1 MQEYGSVSAGPGGWC
16 RTFSSLK
23 SPELMHLMGLRQ
35 SCRAV
40 PVLDGDPHSPPPPV

>member
-23 SPELMHLMGLRQ
+23 SPELMYLHGAEAKLQ
-35 SCRAV
+35 SCASAGWG
-40 PVLDGDPHSPPPPV
+40 PPTPPPPF